1 MYLSQ
6 NNYLFALWNLPE
18 VGIRNV
24 VNPLETYLGD
34 FFQEFLFNIS
44 HFQILSSIFYVL
56 LSPFQL
62 FPLLKHSLL
71 TELLVD
77 IKEDNSLKTFS
88 AFSLVLNKEPSFSI
102 I

>member
-6 NNYLFALWNLPE
+6 NNYFFALWNLPE

-24 VNPLETYLGD
+24 VNPLEASLGD
-34 FFQEFLFNIS
+34 FSHEFKTNIS

-62 FPLLKHSLL
+62 FPLRKPSSL

-77 IKEDNSLKTFS
+77 VKEDNSLKTFS
-88 AFSLVLNKEPSFSI
+88 VFSLVLTKEPSFSI